1 MGEGAFEH
9 RMCVENVKK
18 KKCQLSYKTFGE
30 VYILLIL

>member
-18 KKCQLSYKTFGE
+18 KMSINLIELLHCN
-30 VYILLIL
+30 YIL